1 MKKNINFIMK
11 KEPYKVLLNE
21 EFLKRKKRLLFKTTK
36 SVIKNALLIKAYM
49 KACFKL
55 YDNSGYNKN
64 IYVVKQKSVLLKDLA
79 DGYTVMYFDFPT
91 KKYMLETINK
101 ANGGR

>member
-1 MKKNINFIMK
+1 MKNINYLIK
-11 KEPYKVLLNE
+11 KGPYKIFINDE
-21 EFLKRKKRLLFKTTK
+21 WLKRKKRLLFKSTK

-49 KACFKL
+49 EACFKL

-79 DGYTVMYFDFPT
+79 DGYTVMYFDYPS
-91 KKYMLETINK
+91 KKYMIETINK
-101 ANGGR
+101 ARGE